1 MMKVET
7 SMYLD
12 VLVYD
17 EQTDQIQ
24 VPLTLWEQWAGP
36 DDTPTFV
43 RVDGNPV
50 GRIVPADIQGC
61 RIPTWLW
68 ELAGGPVEFVE
79 LERVVLPTAGSITL
93 KPRGECA
100 SLEEMTAALG
110 VWSCLSVG
118 AELALSC
125 GVYDIIAIQAADGT
139 DVPAACILDCDVNL
153 EIAAETPPL
162 EEAPPLEEL
171 LPLEEIDFSQMIPLP
186 QTGAFTGKGHRL
198 G

>member
-1 MMKVET
+1 
-7 SMYLD
+7 MYLD

-17 EQTDQIQ
+17 EKTDQIQ
-24 VPLTLWEQWAGP
+24 VPLTLWEQYAGP
-36 DDTPTFV
+36 DDMPTFM
-43 RVDGNPV
+43 RVGGNPV

-61 RIPTWLW
+61 RIPTWMW
-68 ELAGGPVEFVE
+68 ELAGCPVEFVE
-79 LERVVLPTAGSITL
+79 LERVALPTAGSITL

-125 GVYDIIAIQAADGT
+125 GIYDIIAIQAADGT
-139 DVPAACILDCDVNL
+139 DVPAACILDVNL
-153 EIAAETPPL
+153 EIVPEAAAEAAAEP
-162 EEAPPLEEL
+162 E
-171 LPLEEIDFSQMIPLP
+171 LEEIDFSQMVPLP
-186 QTGAFTGKGHRL
+186 QTGAFTGKSHRL

>member
-1 MMKVET
+1 MWA

-12 VLVYD
+12 VLVYETD
-17 EQTDQIQ
+17 TDQIQ
-24 VPLTLWEQWAGP
+24 VPLTMWEQYAGP
-36 DDTPTFV
+36 DDMPTFM
-43 RVDGNPV
+43 RVGGNPV

-61 RIPTWLW
+61 RIPTWMW
-68 ELAGGPVEFVE
+68 ELAGCPLEFVE
-79 LERVVLPTAGSITL
+79 LERVALPTAGSITL

-118 AELALSC
+118 AELVLSC

-139 DVPAACILDCDVNL
+139 DVSAACILDCDVNL
-153 EIAAETPPL
+153 EIASTSAEAEP
-162 EEAPPLEEL
+162 
-171 LPLEEIDFSQMIPLP
+171 EEIDFSQMVPLP
-186 QTGAFTGKGHRL
+186 QAGATGAFTGKSHRL